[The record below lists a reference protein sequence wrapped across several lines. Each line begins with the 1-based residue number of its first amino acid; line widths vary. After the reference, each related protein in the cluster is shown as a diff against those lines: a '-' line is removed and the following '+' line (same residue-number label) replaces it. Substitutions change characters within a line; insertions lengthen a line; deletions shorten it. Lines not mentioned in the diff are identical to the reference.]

1 MPARTWNLVCALLG
15 SNPSPLLGL
24 YHAIGY
30 NVDAVRYYCN
40 QCPADDNRYCVHAFS
55 FCVVAVVSC
64 LLFVCITERAYG
76 IMVASVRAYPV
87 VRASQ

>member
-1 MPARTWNLVCALLG
+1 MHIIPTNTA
-15 SNPSPLLGL
+15 PMII
-24 YHAIGY
+24 AIPT
-30 NVDAVRYYCN
+30 VSTISMS
-40 QCPADDNRYCVHAFS
+40 FS